1 MVKNSDIMP
10 VGLKLHTEVNMETL
24 HKSWKHLMMLS
35 VSWPWILCEVVKIV
49 FLNFALAL
57 QLPNFLKEYINNK
70 PKEQKTKLPV
80 PSNSKKD
87 DPVKKDNMKSGV
99 KQEKSVEYYN

>member
-24 HKSWKHLMMLS
+24 HKSWKHLMIS

-57 QLPNFLKEYINNK
+57 
-70 PKEQKTKLPV
+70 
-80 PSNSKKD
+80 
-87 DPVKKDNMKSGV
+87 
-99 KQEKSVEYYN
+99 